1 MKKRNKRLDL
11 LRLIL
16 TNQEISRQDE
26 LLKELARHGCTLTQ
40 ATLSRD
46 LRSLKAAKVSG
57 PNGYMYVLPE
67 SPLYRRPVSNAV
79 LTEYYQNSAFVSIA
93 FTGQLAV
100 IKTRPGYASSV
111 ASDIDLRAFP
121 FIVGSI
127 AGDDTVLLALAEGT
141 NRDHVRRALAD
152 VIPGMKTGSGTTV

>member
-40 ATLSRD
+40 AALSRD
-46 LRSLKAAKVSG
+46 LRSLKAA
-57 PNGYMYVLPE
+57 
-67 SPLYRRPVSNAV
+67 VSNAV

-152 VIPGMKTGSGTTV
+152 VIPGMKAGSGTTV